1 MSPRSNIK
9 DNQAPTEYELNFF
22 FRDGDYEHS
31 FENGQRKHKSWRG
44 KSETTVL
51 INRAGTGKKPIA
63 EIVIQPRWNQ
73 GCVTRLINRIRR
85 RKNLKFHVIKN
96 EWNVTVVFF
105 TATPEKNLA
114 ALFAERGE
122 DVGDLKLRPEV
133 KGRTLAYYVK
143 RGFDMSSVQSP
154 VSALESALLLGY
166 PLDLAKEHAVKYN
179 IKGQIYVIRKNCL
192 MYSTFK
198 CYNTIRLGD

>member
-1 MSPRSNIK
+1 M
-9 DNQAPTEYELNFF
+9 
-22 FRDGDYEHS
+22 
-31 FENGQRKHKSWRG
+31 
-44 KSETTVL
+44 
-51 INRAGTGKKPIA
+51 
-63 EIVIQPRWNQ
+63 
-73 GCVTRLINRIRR
+73 
-85 RKNLKFHVIKN
+85 KN

-179 IKGQIYVIRKNCL
+179 IKG
-192 MYSTFK
+192 
-198 CYNTIRLGD
+198 

>member
-1 MSPRSNIK
+1 MFKRPMSLRSNIK
-9 DNQAPTEYELNFF
+9 DNQAPTDYELNFF

-85 RKNLKFHVIKN
+85 RKNLKFHVMKN

-143 RGFDMSSVQSP
+143 RGFDMTSVQSP

-179 IKGQIYVIRKNCL
+179 IE
-192 MYSTFK
+192 
-198 CYNTIRLGD
+198 D